1 MYQLFHHFR
10 IQVSQGQIFWCEV
23 GDGPAI
29 IFLHGSWTDSSQW
42 VPLMQHLSLDHHCFA
57 PDTLGSGESRPF
69 TKIHPSINLEVE
81 CLAEYIQTLKIEEVC
96 LVGNGLGAWIATSYA
111 LKYPQVVKGL
121 VVIAPEGITFK
132 NYKKEW
138 GWKRQLSAYFSPLFL
153 FLKLIYPLGFLF
165 GQGKKIQAWFS
176 DRQILLE
183 WPVASQLLYRRRW
196 AEIQA
201 EMLNQP
207 LESLKLPTLVLQGDE
222 DTATALNQ
230 SKTFSEIAPMTQYH
244 IIEGGKP
251 NLPLQMPEVIA
262 QYIREFITH
271 QVQFSEPPS
280 PEILDQDQPQDEY
293 PYQETAW

>member
-10 IQVSQGQIFWCEV
+10 IQVSQGQIFWREV

-57 PDTLGSGESRPF
+57 PDILGAGESRAF

-81 CLAEYIQTLKIEEVC
+81 CLAEYIQTLKIKELC
-96 LVGNGLGAWIATSYA
+96 LVGNGLGAWIATRYA
-111 LKYPQVVKGL
+111 LKYPEMVKGL
-121 VVIAPEGITFK
+121 VVIAPEGITFP
-132 NYKKEW
+132 NYQKEW
-138 GWKRQLSAYFSPLFL
+138 GWKRQLASNFSPLAG

-165 GQGKKIQAWFS
+165 GQGKKIKAWFS

-196 AEIQA
+196 AEIQ
-201 EMLNQP
+201 EEILNQS

-222 DTATALNQ
+222 DTATALKQ
-230 SKTFSEIAPMTQYH
+230 SQRFSEIAPLAQYQK
-244 IIEGGKP
+244 IEGGKP
-251 NLPLQMPEVIA
+251 NLPRQMPEVIA
-262 QYIREFITH
+262 QYIREFITY
-271 QVQFSEPPS
+271 QVHFSEPPS
-280 PEILDQDQPQDEY
+280 PEILDHDRAQDGYSY
-293 PYQETAW
+293 PETAW

>member
-10 IQVSQGQIFWCEV
+10 IQVSQGQIFWREV
-23 GDGPAI
+23 GDGRAI

-57 PDTLGSGESRPF
+57 PDTLGSGESRSF

-81 CLAEYIQTLKIEEVC
+81 CLAEYIQTLKIKELC
-96 LVGNGLGAWIATSYA
+96 LVGNGLGAWIATHYA
-111 LKYPQVVKGL
+111 LKYPEVVKGL
-121 VVIAPEGITFK
+121 VVIAPEGITFP

-138 GWKRQLSAYFSPLFL
+138 GWKRQLASNFSPLAG
-153 FLKLIYPLGFLF
+153 FLKLIYPLAFLF
-165 GQGKKIQAWFS
+165 GQGKKIKAWFS

-196 AEIQA
+196 AEIQE

-207 LESLKLPTLVLQGDE
+207 LESLKLPTLVLQGDQ
-222 DTATALNQ
+222 DTATALKQ
-230 SKTFSEIAPMTQYH
+230 SQIFSEIAPMAQYQK
-244 IIEGGKP
+244 IEGGKP

-262 QYIREFITH
+262 QYIRDFITY
-271 QVQFSEPPS
+271 QVQFSEQPS
-280 PEILDQDQPQDEY
+280 PEILDHDQQQDGYSY
-293 PYQETAW
+293 PETAW

>member
-10 IQVSQGQIFWCEV
+10 IQVSQGQMFWREV
-23 GDGPAI
+23 GDGPVV

-57 PDTLGSGESRPF
+57 PDILGAGESRSL
-69 TKIHPSINLEVE
+69 TKIHPSIHLEVE
-81 CLAEYIQTLKIEEVC
+81 CLAEYIQTLKIKELC
-96 LVGNGLGAWIATSYA
+96 LVGNGLGAWIATHYA
-111 LKYPQVVKGL
+111 LKYPESVKGL
-121 VVIAPEGITFK
+121 VVIAPEGITFQ

-138 GWKRQLSAYFSPLFL
+138 GWMRQLASSFSPLL
-153 FLKLIYPLGFLF
+153 VFLKLIYPLAFLF
-165 GQGKKIQAWFS
+165 GQGKKFKAWFR
-176 DRQILLE
+176 DRQIMLE

-196 AEIQA
+196 AEIQE

-207 LESLKLPTLVLQGDE
+207 LEWLNLPTLVLQGDE
-222 DTATALNQ
+222 DTPTALNQ
-230 SKTFSEIAPMTQYH
+230 SKTYAEIAPKAQYQK
-244 IIEGGKP
+244 IEGGKP

-280 PEILDQDQPQDEY
+280 PERLDEDQPQDGYSY
-293 PYQETAW
+293 PETAW